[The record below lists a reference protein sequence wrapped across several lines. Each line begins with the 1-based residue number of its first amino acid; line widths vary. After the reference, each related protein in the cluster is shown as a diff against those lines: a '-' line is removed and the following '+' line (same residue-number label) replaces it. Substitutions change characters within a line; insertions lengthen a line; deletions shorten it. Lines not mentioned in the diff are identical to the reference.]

1 LAHPLRDPTRF
12 VRQSCGA
19 AEGAQPG
26 THPAGDARTL
36 GGRDLAARN
45 GGQNGAQHRP
55 AILPRAHQRQVD
67 PNPLGGI
74 AVGQGRRQQLHGERP
89 QQMGLAVEQIR
100 QRLRAERPGHKLGH
114 APLGIADAARPALG
128 VARDS
133 LGEAP
138 ARVARA
144 RRKRIR
150 TKWLIVHDYST
161 RKQPGRIRRVGINV
175 RHRRGSGG
183 ATLGGG

>member
-12 VRQSCGA
+12 VRQSCEA

-36 GGRDLAARN
+36 GGRDLAACN

-67 PNPLGGI
+67 PNPFGRI

-100 QRLRAERPGHKLGH
+100 QRLRAERPGHKIGH
-114 APLGIADAARPALG
+114 APRPSGLPELPLAK
-128 VARDS
+128 R
-133 LGEAP
+133 P
-138 ARVARA
+138 RVSRA
-144 RRKRIR
+144 RGEK
-150 TKWLIVHDYST
+150 
-161 RKQPGRIRRVGINV
+161 
-175 RHRRGSGG
+175 GSGPSG
-183 ATLGGG
+183 